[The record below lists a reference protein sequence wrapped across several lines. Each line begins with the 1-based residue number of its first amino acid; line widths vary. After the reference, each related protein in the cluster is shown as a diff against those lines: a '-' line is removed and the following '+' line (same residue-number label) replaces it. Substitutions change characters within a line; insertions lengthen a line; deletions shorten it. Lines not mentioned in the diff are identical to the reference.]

1 MGTNLYRITS
11 LEGFL
16 SLLLNKKERFVHPI
30 DCWEDTY
37 EGYMLHLLDTEEGTE
52 EVLRELYTV
61 ITPNDIKL
69 TIRNYTKLMRAR
81 YACYGQCWSVKADS
95 DALWRIYS
103 YDRKAI
109 QIKSNF
115 ERIKNTIKAS
125 QEDIITIRIGP
136 VKYDIDDKTGNLN
149 QVLYNKSKINE
160 PYYHKRLAF
169 EHEEEVRVIVS
180 KKQYSEYTSFS
191 EAAIHNN
198 YNKQPNSTVDPIK
211 RIIDASKSFDGR
223 GEFYRRNFD
232 NAIFIDIDDLSK
244 YIAGIKVHPQA
255 ESWYVDL
262 ISKLCSNNGLHFEGK
277 SSLYKSI
284 TL

>member
-52 EVLRELYTV
+52 KVLRELYTV

-103 YDRKAI
+103 YDKKAI
-109 QIKSNF
+109 QIISNSD
-115 ERIKNTIKAS
+115 RIKDTIVAS
-125 QEDIITIRIGP
+125 QGENTTIRIGP

-160 PYYHKRLAF
+160 PYYHKCELPR
-169 EHEEEVRVIVS
+169 
-180 KKQYSEYTSFS
+180 
-191 EAAIHNN
+191 
-198 YNKQPNSTVDPIK
+198 
-211 RIIDASKSFDGR
+211 
-223 GEFYRRNFD
+223 
-232 NAIFIDIDDLSK
+232 
-244 YIAGIKVHPQA
+244 
-255 ESWYVDL
+255 
-262 ISKLCSNNGLHFEGK
+262 
-277 SSLYKSI
+277 
-284 TL
+284 